1 VIGDWG
7 LLEEKK
13 DEYYDIFPL
22 LQKRI
27 EAETFA
33 AFIFLGDMA
42 YSLCDRDNDTKIE
55 TSCAKYPAFLN
66 AIEFLTSKVPFM
78 PTLGNHDYKYPSTR
92 ELAMSSFP
100 VPGDINSYSFEIGNI
115 RFQTVNFYDEVYND
129 AKDLPPPTLPPPTL
143 PPPTLP
149 PPTLPPPT
157 LPPPTLPKKI
167 SWLQKDIKKRSPQI
181 KWVIPFGHYPF
192 YC

>member
-1 VIGDWG
+1 
-7 LLEEKK
+7 
-13 DEYYDIFPL
+13 
-22 LQKRI
+22 
-27 EAETFA
+27 
-33 AFIFLGDMA
+33 MA
-42 YSLCDRDNDTKIE
+42 YSLCDRDKDTKIE

-100 VPGDINSYSFEIGNI
+100 VPGHINSYSFEIGNI

-129 AKDLPPPTLPPPTL
+129 AKD
-143 PPPTLP
+143 
-149 PPTLPPPT
+149 